1 MMEGQP
7 VNERTPHTQEHERG
21 YNLIEVLIAI
31 AVLGVIMLSIVTLFF
46 FGRTNVY
53 SGKMM
58 TMAVSVG
65 TDAVEDLS
73 QLTVQDIY
81 TAFGIDG
88 TVALGNYTID
98 GINYQNALIRSTDPN
113 IVASP
118 PADISTESGTALLT
132 AWNDDIVVQKK
143 MAEGT
148 VTLIL
153 QPRQPASI
161 GTITD
166 PAPRLLRL
174 RIIVR
179 WVEALRQRHIVFDTI
194 RYRR

>member
-1 MMEGQP
+1 MI
-7 VNERTPHTQEHERG
+7 ERRHDAHEHERG
-21 YNLIEVLIAI
+21 YNLVEVLIAI
-31 AVLGVIMLSIVTLFF
+31 AVLGTIMLSIVTLFF
-46 FGRTNVY
+46 FGRVNVY

-98 GINYQNALIRSTDPN
+98 GITYQNALIRSTDPN

-118 PADISTESGTALLT
+118 PSDISTESGTALLT
-132 AWNDDIVVQKK
+132 AWRDDIVVQKK

-148 VTLIL
+148 VTLII
-153 QPRQPASI
+153 QPTQPASV
-161 GTITD
+161 GTATD
-166 PAPRLLRL
+166 PAPRVVRL
-174 RIIVR
+174 RVIVR
-179 WVEALRQRHIVFDTI
+179 WVESLRQRNIVFDSV

>member
-1 MMEGQP
+1 M
-7 VNERTPHTQEHERG
+7 NERTHDTHRHEQG
-21 YNLIEVLIAI
+21 YNLVEVLIAI
-31 AVLGVIMLSIVTLFF
+31 AVLGTIMLSIVTLFF

-58 TMAVSVG
+58 TMGVSVG

-88 TVALGNYTID
+88 TVALADYTID
-98 GINYQNALIRSTDPN
+98 GITYEDALIRSTDPT

-118 PADISTESGTALLT
+118 PTDISTEGGTALLT
-132 AWNDDIVVQKK
+132 AWNNDIVVQKK

-148 VTLIL
+148 VTLII
-153 QPRQPASI
+153 QPRQPTSV
-161 GTITD
+161 GTATA

-174 RIIVR
+174 RVIVR
-179 WVEALRQRHIVFDTI
+179 WVESLRQRHIVFDSI

>member
-1 MMEGQP
+1 M
-7 VNERTPHTQEHERG
+7 NERAIEKHDRERG

-31 AVLGVIMLSIVTLFF
+31 AVLGTILLSIVTLFF

-65 TDAVEDLS
+65 TDAIEDLS
-73 QLTVQDIY
+73 QLTVQDLY
-81 TAFGIDG
+81 TTFLIDG
-88 TVALGNYTID
+88 TVGLADYTID
-98 GINYQNALIRSTDPN
+98 GITYEDALIRSTDPN

-118 PADISTESGTALLT
+118 PTDIASEGGTALLT
-132 AWNDDIVVQKK
+132 AWRDDIVTQKK

-148 VTLIL
+148 VTLII
-153 QPRQPASI
+153 QPREPTSI
-161 GTITD
+161 GTADSPD
-166 PAPRLLRL
+166 PRILRL
-174 RIIVR
+174 RVIVR
-179 WVEALRQRHIVFDTI
+179 WVEALRQRRVVFDSV

>member
-1 MMEGQP
+1 MTHEQ
-7 VNERTPHTQEHERG
+7 ERG
-21 YNLIEVLIAI
+21 YNLVEVLIAI
-31 AVLGVIMLSIVTLFF
+31 AVMGTIMLSVVTLFF

-65 TDAVEDLS
+65 TDSVEDLS
-73 QLTVQDIY
+73 QLTVRDIY

-88 TVALGNYTID
+88 TVALADYTID
-98 GINYQNALIRSTDPN
+98 GVTYEDALIRSTDPN

-118 PADISTESGTALLT
+118 PSDISTEGGTALLT
-132 AWNDDIVVQKK
+132 AWNDDIVNQKK

-148 VTLIL
+148 VTLII
-153 QPRQPASI
+153 QPRQPSTI
-161 GTITD
+161 GTAAEPD
-166 PAPRLLRL
+166 PRVLRL
-174 RIIVR
+174 RVIVR
-179 WVEALRQRHIVFDTI
+179 WVESLRQRHIVFDTV

>member
-1 MMEGQP
+1 MAQGDKA
-7 VNERTPHTQEHERG
+7 VNESPIRNNERG

-31 AVLGVIMLSIVTLFF
+31 AVLGMILLSITTLFF
-46 FGRTNVY
+46 HGRANVY

-73 QLTVQDIY
+73 QLTAQDIY

-88 TVALGNYTID
+88 LVALGDYQID
-98 GINYQNALIRSTDPN
+98 GIVYPNALIRSTDST
-113 IVASP
+113 IVTSP
-118 PADISTESGTALLT
+118 PSDISTEGGTALLT
-132 AWNDDIVVQKK
+132 AWNDDIVNEKK

-148 VTLIL
+148 VTLII
-153 QPRQPASI
+153 QPRSPATI
-161 GTITD
+161 GTATD
-166 PAPRLLRL
+166 PDPKILRL

-179 WVEALRQRHIVFDTI
+179 WVEAKRQRAIVFDSV